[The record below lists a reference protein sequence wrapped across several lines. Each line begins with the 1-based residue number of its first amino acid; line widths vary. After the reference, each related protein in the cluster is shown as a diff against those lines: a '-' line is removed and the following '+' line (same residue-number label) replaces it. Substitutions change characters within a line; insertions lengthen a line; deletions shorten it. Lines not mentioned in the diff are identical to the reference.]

1 MLFASWN
8 FLTIMSLVIDDE
20 AREGERSICGVYLLQ
35 LIDPTL
41 QGREKAVKK
50 RKIITISS
58 DEEGEGNDTKTM

>member
-1 MLFASWN
+1 M
-8 FLTIMSLVIDDE
+8 MR
-20 AREGERSICGVYLLQ
+20 RERESVPSVESYLLQ

-58 DEEGEGNDTKTM
+58 DEEGEGNDTETM